1 MTVKEWRDLK
11 KHISVIHECIE
22 CSEYMLREEA
32 GRMKPTFNRRNARQ
46 LQPPDAY
53 NANANMP
60 FQFQEEQE
68 MSYQHRNCIY
78 DNPVGFQHQKEVQQF
93 NLSLPDTYS
102 EDANMPFQFQG
113 NELQRPAYQRQNGV
127 SEVDERENNLQRL
140 NNDVIN
146 EPLKLSRAQQDK
158 NGV

>member
-1 MTVKEWRDLK
+1 MSILVLTN
-11 KHISVIHECIE
+11 
-22 CSEYMLREEA
+22 
-32 GRMKPTFNRRNARQ
+32 FNIT
-46 LQPPDAY
+46 PPY
-53 NANANMP
+53 
-60 FQFQEEQE
+60 E
-68 MSYQHRNCIY
+68 MQCYELIFIY
-78 DNPVGFQHQKEVQQF
+78 DNPFGFQHQKEVQQF

-113 NELQRPAYQRQNGV
+113 NEPAYQRQNVV

-146 EPLKLSRAQQDK
+146 KLLKLSRAQQDK

>member
-1 MTVKEWRDLK
+1 MID
-11 KHISVIHECIE
+11 ECIE
-22 CSEYMLREEA
+22 CSEYMLQEEA
-32 GRMKPTFNRRNARQ
+32 GRMKPKFNRRSAQQ
-46 LQPPDAY
+46 LPPPDVY

-60 FQFQEEQE
+60 FQFQGEEE
-68 MSYQHRNCIY
+68 MSSEMSSC
-78 DNPVGFQHQKEVQQF
+78 HQKEVQQF

-127 SEVDERENNLQRL
+127 SEDEERENNLQRL

-146 EPLKLSRAQQDK
+146 ELLKLRRAQQDK

>member
-1 MTVKEWRDLK
+1 
-11 KHISVIHECIE
+11 
-22 CSEYMLREEA
+22 MLREEA
-32 GRMKPTFNRRNARQ
+32 GRMKPKFNRRNARQ

-68 MSYQHRNCIY
+68 MSCQHRNCIN

-93 NLSLPDTYS
+93 NLSLPDTYT

-127 SEVDERENNLQRL
+127 SEVDERVTNLQRL

-146 EPLKLSRAQQDK
+146 ELLKPSRAQQDK
-158 NGV
+158 NGI